1 MGPSRYVLRVQD
13 GNGDPG
19 AIRTPGRLVRS
30 QMLYPLS
37 YGAS

>member
-1 MGPSRYVLRVQD
+1 MGPSRATLWVQY